1 MVPVVVELLFMSMM
15 MYLLLN
21 CCDDGDVFVVA
32 CIHFGKISFFGKTLM
47 LYRKQ
52 IYNLATLF
60 SRSRA
65 SLVLSLPFFS
75 KLDLDR
81 AAREAWRGKDSRKS
95 TEAREAGNAAFKV
108 GKKICRFRTKCF
120 YFD

>member
-1 MVPVVVELLFMSMM
+1 MV
-15 MYLLLN
+15 
-21 CCDDGDVFVVA
+21 VFFCGVYTFLEN
-32 CIHFGKISFFGKTLM
+32 IIIFGKTFM
-47 LYRKQ
+47 MHRKQ

-60 SRSRA
+60 SRSRV

-108 GKKICRFRTKCF
+108 GKRFLVFEQNASISTSLLAGICI
-120 YFD
+120 FDNKFPP